1 MENQSIGSRLKAARG
16 NRTQQ
21 KVCDDLKITCVQTLS
36 AYENDKNSP
45 PIDLL
50 KSFAQYY
57 DVSTDW
63 ILFGKEH
70 TPQKPKDGASFLAQF
85 VEAADKFNFGF
96 SADNNPAIV
105 TDNYN
110 ASLTEFIHTW
120 AKFRELLE
128 SGAVSQEMYT
138 DMIAYNIS
146 KVDFFKIGAPRNE
159 REKALF
165 PFGWREILGTT
176 TPNPVC
182 TSMRI
187 EDWKKGV
194 KSDG

>member
-21 KVCDDLKITCVQTLS
+21 KVCDDLKINCVQTLS

-63 ILFGKEH
+63 ILFGKEY
-70 TPQKPKDGASFLAQF
+70 TPQKPKDGASFLLQF
-85 VEAADKFNFGF
+85 VEAADKFHFEFGIGTIRL
-96 SADNNPAIV
+96 DG
-105 TDNYN
+105 YN
-110 ASLTEFIHTW
+110 SSVTEFMNSW

-128 SGAVSQEMYT
+128 SGAVSQDMYST
-138 DMIAYNIS
+138 MIAYSIA
-146 KVDFFKIGAPRNE
+146 KVDFFKNITPKNE
-159 REKALF
+159 NEKGNC
-165 PFGWREILGTT
+165 PFGWTETTGTN
-176 TPNPVC
+176 TPNPAGIG
-182 TSMRI
+182 R
-187 EDWKKGV
+187 WK
-194 KSDG
+194 

>member
-21 KVCDDLKITCVQTLS
+21 KVCDDLEITCVQTLS

-70 TPQKPKDGASFLAQF
+70 TPQKPKDGAGFLAQF

-105 TDNYN
+105 MDNYN

-128 SGAVSQEMYT
+128 SGAVTQEMYT
-138 DMIAYNIS
+138 DMIAYSIT
-146 KVDFFKIGAPRNE
+146 KVSFYKTVKSEN
-159 REKALF
+159 EKANC
-165 PFGWREILGTT
+165 PFGWTETTGTN
-176 TPNPVC
+176 TPNPAGIG
-182 TSMRI
+182 R
-187 EDWKKGV
+187 WK
-194 KSDG
+194 